1 MPALLTVLT
10 PLIGR
15 EREIVAITERLRD
28 PAVRLLT
35 LIGPGGVGKTR
46 LSLAVAEQVRA
57 SFEQGYIFVPLATA
71 TTTAQ
76 VLNLIA
82 GAIGVQEN
90 AEAPIEEQLDLA
102 LRDRHQL
109 LVLDN
114 LEQVVEAGPAIA
126 RLLIAATDLKI
137 LVTSRIAL
145 RIGAEHRFVVSP
157 LAPPDTGQAA
167 DLDALGANAAV
178 ALFIQRAR
186 AVRSDFALTAENGP
200 VIAAICQR
208 LDGLPLALEL
218 AASRLVALSPA
229 ALLAQLSDRL
239 RMLGRGPTD
248 APARQR
254 TMRAAIAWSYD
265 LLDPDEQAFFRTIAL
280 FPGTFSFDLATAV
293 SESGAIDPL
302 DGLTTLIE
310 TSLLQQE
317 EGSDP
322 DRELRFHMLETI
334 RSFGLEQLEAAGE
347 SERVW
352 KTYADFVV
360 DLGERSRK
368 DLQGARQGQCLN
380 ELDREVDN
388 LRAVLRWLLNQ
399 GDSERAQQLTGAV
412 WRYWDNRGRH
422 IEAIDWLTQALSGN
436 SAPTSSRYEA
446 LYGLAMIRESQGQV
460 EQPMKLLEEALSI
473 AERRK
478 NRREI
483 AQVKDAQGFLH
494 RARGD
499 FESALSLHHFAL
511 TIAHD
516 IGDEVL
522 EGRALSHIGAV
533 AYVTG
538 DPLTANAYF
547 GKVVE
552 VFSRINNER
561 FLSTALL
568 NYGAS
573 FAELG
578 KTEEAARYAQESYD
592 VASRINEHRTMAMA
606 LLNLGEAAE
615 RRGDLAT
622 AQAKVCQALPI
633 FQAMEDLY
641 SLSTSAQ
648 NLASI
653 SLLAGN
659 PERALRLFSLSRRL
673 LAESGS
679 APGPV
684 EEERFDKMVA
694 DTRGAIG
701 NEERADELWAEGA
714 RMTIEQ
720 LAAEAPRLEIGA
732 APEAATEP
740 APAAPA
746 DPFGITPREKEV
758 LALLVEGRSDREIAG
773 ELFIS
778 HRTVMRHVSSLLD
791 KLDAPTRT
799 AAATVALRHGLV

>member
-1 MPALLTVLT
+1 
-10 PLIGR
+10 
-15 EREIVAITERLRD
+15 
-28 PAVRLLT
+28 
-35 LIGPGGVGKTR
+35 
-46 LSLAVAEQVRA
+46 
-57 SFEQGYIFVPLATA
+57 
-71 TTTAQ
+71 
-76 VLNLIA
+76 
-82 GAIGVQEN
+82 
-90 AEAPIEEQLDLA
+90 
-102 LRDRHQL
+102 
-109 LVLDN
+109 
-114 LEQVVEAGPAIA
+114 
-126 RLLIAATDLKI
+126 
-137 LVTSRIAL
+137 
-145 RIGAEHRFVVSP
+145 
-157 LAPPDTGQAA
+157 
-167 DLDALGANAAV
+167 
-178 ALFIQRAR
+178 
-186 AVRSDFALTAENGP
+186 
-200 VIAAICQR
+200 
-208 LDGLPLALEL
+208 
-218 AASRLVALSPA
+218 
-229 ALLAQLSDRL
+229 
-239 RMLGRGPTD
+239 MLGRGPTD

-265 LLDPDEQAFFRTIAL
+265 LLDPDEQAFFRSISI
-280 FPGTFSFDLATAV
+280 FPGTFSFDLAAAV
-293 SESGAIDPL
+293 TDGGAVDPL

-310 TSLLQQE
+310 TSLLQQD

-334 RSFGLEQLEAAGE
+334 RSFGLEQLEASGE

-352 KTYADFVV
+352 NAYVDFMVAM
-360 DLGERSRK
+360 GTRAWK
-368 DLQGARQGQCLN
+368 DLQGARQGDCLN
-380 ELDREVDN
+380 ELDAEVDN
-388 LRAVLRWLLNQ
+388 LRAVLRRLLVQ
-399 GDSERAQQLTGAV
+399 GDYERAQQLTGAI

-422 IEAIDWLTQALSGN
+422 IEAIDWLTQAVAGGT
-436 SAPTSSRYEA
+436 APTPHRFEA

-460 EQPMKLLEEALSI
+460 EQPMKLLEEALAI

-499 FESALSLHHFAL
+499 FETALSLHHFAL
-511 TIAHD
+511 TIAND

-552 VFSRINNER
+552 VFGRINNER

-578 KTEEAARYAQESYD
+578 KTDEAARYAQESFD

-622 AQAKVCQALPI
+622 AHAKICQALPI

-641 SLSTSAQ
+641 SLSTTSQ

-653 SLLAGN
+653 ALLAGN
-659 PERALRLFSLSRRL
+659 PDRALRFFSLSRRL

-679 APGPV
+679 SPGPV

-694 DTRGAIG
+694 DARAAVGD
-701 NEERADELWAEGA
+701 EQRADELWAEGA

-720 LAAEAPRLEIGA
+720 LATEAPRLEIGA
-732 APEAATEP
+732 AKAETAAP
-740 APAAPA
+740 VPAAPA
-746 DPFGITPREKEV
+746 DPFGISPREREV

-778 HRTVMRHVSSLLD
+778 HRTVMRHVSSILD